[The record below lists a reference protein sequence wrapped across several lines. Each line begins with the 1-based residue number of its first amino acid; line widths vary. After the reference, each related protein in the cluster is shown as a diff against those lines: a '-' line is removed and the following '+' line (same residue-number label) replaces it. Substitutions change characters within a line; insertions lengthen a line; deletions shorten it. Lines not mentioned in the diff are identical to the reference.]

1 VWPRQDGDEQILLFS
16 NKMVGGVPHK
26 DVSGVPHKD
35 VSGVPHKDVSYILS
49 KKDVSDIFSKKEVLG
64 MSATIKTAA
73 SLPPKDVSDV
83 LKKMCGDVL
92 LFYQDVKIV
101 FFTPKTVCAL
111 HHQGGEDGT
120 KSGVVLPRRQDGLR
134 CATRD
139 TASPSRRRATSS
151 LSRTVRGVLHAA
163 RHHQGGEERC
173 VLLQQES
180 GGVQLF

>member
-83 LKKMCGDVL
+83 LKKVCGEVL
-92 LFYQDVKIV
+92 LFYQD
-101 FFTPKTVCAL
+101 
-111 HHQGGEDGT
+111 
-120 KSGVVLPRRQDGLR
+120 
-134 CATRD
+134 
-139 TASPSRRRATSS
+139 
-151 LSRTVRGVLHAA
+151 
-163 RHHQGGEERC
+163 GEELR
-173 VLLQQES
+173 VLFSTKTAGRLCS
-180 GGVQLF
+180 SSTGRRSPTRT